1 MSFLG
6 FHPCPKCSSRD
17 NLAEY
22 ANNFY
27 CFGCGFTEQKKDLTS
42 LRKRLDASKETRVCN
57 GITLQKE
64 LPLEAKKWLLGYSL
78 TLDEM
83 QQFKYSKERV
93 INNELRPCNLLV
105 LIASDSYWLAR
116 NLDAGARYLS
126 SGIKPYRE
134 YKNSASLYPQQDTI
148 VFVEDVISAVKVGR
162 VATAVPMLGAAVLRD
177 WWKHT
182 TPYKRVILWGDRD
195 KASQN
200 ITLAKRASELIG
212 KRVEVLV
219 TEKDPKEYST
229 IEINNY
235 LTRV

>member
-27 CFGCGFTEQKKDLTS
+27 CFGCGYTEQKRDLETI
-42 LRKRLDASKETRVCN
+42 RKRLDASKEVRVCN

-64 LPLEAKKWLLGYSL
+64 LPMDAKKWLLGYSL

-83 QQFKYSKERV
+83 KQFNYSKERV
-93 INNELRPCNLLV
+93 VNNEVRACNLLV
-105 LIASDSYWLAR
+105 LINTDNYWLAR
-116 NLDAGARYLS
+116 NLDGGTRYLS
-126 SGIKPYRE
+126 SGIKPYTE
-134 YKNSASLYPQQDTI
+134 YGHSDNIL

-162 VATAVPMLGAAVLRD
+162 VAKAVPMLGAAVLRD
-177 WWKHT
+177 WWKHAK
-182 TPYKRVILWGDRD
+182 PYKRVILWGDRD
-195 KASQN
+195 KATQN
-200 ITLAKRASELIG
+200 MVQAKRASELIG
-212 KRVEVLV
+212 KRVEIIV

-229 IEINNY
+229 SDINNY
-235 LTRV
+235 LTRD

>member
-27 CFGCGFTEQKKDLTS
+27 CFGCGFTEQKKDLLS
-42 LRKRLDASKETRVCN
+42 LRKRLDASKEVRVCN

-83 QQFKYSKERV
+83 QQFNYSKERV
-93 INNELRPCNLLV
+93 INNETRPCNLLV
-105 LIASDSYWLAR
+105 LINTDDYWLAR
-116 NLDAGARYLS
+116 NLDGGTRYLS
-126 SGIKPYRE
+126 SGIKPYTE
-134 YKNSASLYPQQDTI
+134 YGHSDDTL

-212 KRVEVLV
+212 KRVEVIV

-229 IEINNY
+229 SDINNY
-235 LTRV
+235 LTRD